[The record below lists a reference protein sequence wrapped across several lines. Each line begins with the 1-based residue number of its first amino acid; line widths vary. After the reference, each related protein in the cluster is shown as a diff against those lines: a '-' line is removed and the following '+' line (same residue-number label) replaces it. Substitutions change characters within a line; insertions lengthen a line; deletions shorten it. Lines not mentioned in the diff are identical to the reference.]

1 MSLEEQLVRAPAISD
16 TALVPDAVPVAAE
29 PVPRKRPGADGE
41 TGLVSEVFLGRQ
53 PIYDARREI
62 QAYELLYRAAARDT
76 AAVVTDGER
85 ASAEVML
92 KAFLEI
98 GLQTVSP
105 SRPVFI
111 NYSEP
116 LLGVAPIIP
125 QDRCVIEVLET
136 VTVTGSTRACLEKL
150 KSRGYRIALDDFI
163 YSERL
168 TPFLEL
174 ADFVKLDVR
183 AQSAEEFHRQIEFL
197 RGFDAQIVAEKVET
211 QQELDRCLAWGCDLF
226 QGYYLRKP
234 ETLIGKRVPSN
245 RLSLLA
251 LLSECVNS
259 SSSADAIGSV
269 IQRDAVLTYNLLKL
283 ANSALYR
290 HVCEI
295 HSPAQAITMLG
306 LDFVFRWVTLL
317 VLAGHHNCPSGYL
330 DFALQRARTCESIAS
345 FVNCHS
351 SEAYFVGLLS
361 ALDSMLN
368 MPMVAIVEP
377 LPLSPEI
384 KAALLR
390 REGMLGAVLEAVTAY
405 ETGRFDVALRT
416 GINVPVLQK
425 AFWEAVEYAS
435 AMLASLNVSTAMV
448 P

>member
-1 MSLEEQLVRAPAISD
+1 VSPQAASVTTPPQDVGRTRKP
-16 TALVPDAVPVAAE
+16 LVPRELSRLPA
-29 PVPRKRPGADGE
+29 E

-53 PIYDARREI
+53 PIYDALREI
-62 QAYELLYRAAARDT
+62 QAYELLYRGAARDT
-76 AAVVTDGER
+76 TALISDGDR

-105 SRPVFI
+105 SRPVFV
-111 NYSEP
+111 NFSEP
-116 LLGVAPIIP
+116 LLGVDPLIP
-125 QDRCVIEVLET
+125 PDRCVIEVLET
-136 VTVTGSTRACLEKL
+136 VSVTTSTVACLEKL
-150 KSRGYRIALDDFI
+150 KSRGYRLALDDFT
-163 YSERL
+163 YSESAI
-168 TPFLEL
+168 PFLRL
-174 ADFVKLDVR
+174 ASFVKLDVR
-183 AQSAEEFHRQIEFL
+183 AQSREEFRRQLEL
-197 RGFDAQIVAEKVET
+197 VRSYDARIIAEKVES
-211 QQELDRCLAWGCDLF
+211 QQEFDCCRSWGCDLF
-226 QGYYLRKP
+226 QGYYLRRP
-234 ETLIGKRVPSN
+234 ETLSGKRAPSN

-259 SSSADAIGSV
+259 ASTVTAIAGV

-283 ANSALYR
+283 ANSALYQR
-290 HVCEI
+290 SYEL
-295 HSPAQAITMLG
+295 HSTVQAITMLG

-317 VLAGHHNCPSGYL
+317 VLAGNQNCPSGYL

-368 MPMVAIVEP
+368 MPMAAIVEP

-390 REGMLGAVLEAVTAY
+390 REGRLGAVLEAVTAY

-435 AMLASLNVSTAMV
+435 AMLASLNVSTARV